1 MSVVSFLRNRCT
13 FSAYNNQQ
21 LENESMASD
30 NTHKKALRPVMALRP
45 PNEIMFEESFWDE
58 LAAAGVKEIALQ
70 WLCLL
75 DDREP
80 DDEGNVYPQP
90 EDSHPRGLAV
100 MGGER
105 VKCVPTAAFNPT
117 PEYYEGLT
125 WQPPT
130 MPDHLSDQS
139 EKLSAALDMGRAK
152 GFTIYAVDD
161 KGYFLHGGFGSGKLD
176 LSKRTASFTD
186 PSMPAMTVA
195 RARDTAKHFPQV
207 TGLLLDGPDFKW
219 EIQPGHRDDLW
230 VEPIDTPE
238 NRAFASANGMDFQK
252 VLAGREHFKEF
263 LHGFNSDYVRKFIT
277 KARGALASHE
287 WWRDHPKFNEWYSF
301 KQAAVEWNVSSS
313 YRGVK
318 EYLPDLQVGNSSR
331 LPFADPLTGH
341 NTNSKQQYIDFQQPK
356 QYWWSG
362 GVAGFRGTIVNWV
375 DTLVDWNDDL
385 DHDLASELFA
395 AMFDYPLAASY
406 PISDYN
412 GEATDEWFTT
422 AVRDQT
428 AKMLANS
435 GGHKHYM
442 PWVGLEHF
450 GSNWLTTHE
459 LDRLLL
465 EMQSQGVT
473 RYCFFIYNSMKPEIW
488 DVIRKYSTE

>member
-1 MSVVSFLRNRCT
+1 
-13 FSAYNNQQ
+13 
-21 LENESMASD
+21 MAPG
-30 NTHKKALRPVMALRP
+30 NAQKQPLRPVMALRP
-45 PNEIMFEESFWDE
+45 PNDIMFEESFWDE
-58 LAAAGVKEIALQ
+58 LADAGVKEIALQ
-70 WLCLL
+70 WPCLL
-75 DDREP
+75 DDQTPE
-80 DDEGNVYPQP
+80 DEGNVYPQP
-90 EDSHPRGLAV
+90 EDGHPRGLAA

-105 VKCVPTAAFNPT
+105 VNRVPTAAFNPT
-117 PEYYEGLT
+117 PEYYEGLS

-130 MPDHLSDQS
+130 MPDHLAGQS

-152 GFTIYAVDD
+152 GFTIYTVDD

-176 LSKRTASFTD
+176 ITKRTPSFTD

-238 NRAFASANGMDFQK
+238 NRVFATNNGMEFQK
-252 VLAGREHFKEF
+252 VLDGREHFKEF
-263 LHGFNSDYVRKFIT
+263 LHGFNQEYARKFISM
-277 KARGALASHE
+277 APGALASHD
-287 WWRDHPKFNEWYSF
+287 WWRDHPKFNDWYSF
-301 KQAAVEWNVSSS
+301 KQAAVEWSVSSS

-331 LPFADPLTGH
+331 LPFAEPLTGH
-341 NTNSKQQYIDFQQPK
+341 NTVRKQKYIDFQQPK

-375 DTLVDWNDDL
+375 DTLVDWNDGL
-385 DHDLASELFA
+385 DHELASELFG

-412 GEATDEWFTT
+412 SEATDEWFTT

-428 AKMLANS
+428 AKMIANS
-435 GGHKHYM
+435 GGQEQYM

-450 GSNWLTTHE
+450 GSNWLTASE
-459 LDRLLL
+459 LDRMLA
-465 EMQSQGVT
+465 EMQSQGAT
-473 RYCFFIYNSMKPEIW
+473 RYCYFIYNSMRPEIW
-488 DVIRKYSTE
+488 DVIRKYSRSQID